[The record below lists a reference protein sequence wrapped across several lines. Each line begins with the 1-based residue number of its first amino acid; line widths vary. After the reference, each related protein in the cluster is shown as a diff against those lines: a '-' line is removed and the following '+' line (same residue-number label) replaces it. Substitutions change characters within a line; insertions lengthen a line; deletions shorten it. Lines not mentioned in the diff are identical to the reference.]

1 MTVNVKDAAIKFYN
15 ARTGKSF
22 RTMPEAATAY
32 YNSLTGINN
41 TNAIEAEADY
51 YDAVNRGVVQAPV
64 TPGGTKTV
72 VTSGQQLT
80 GVTPSGTYVSKVT
93 FTVVGGIITA
103 IVLS

>member
-1 MTVNVKDAAIKFYN
+1 MTINVKDAAIKFFN
-15 ARTGKSF
+15 ARTGKRA
-22 RTMPEAATAY
+22 RTLPEAATAY

-41 TNAIEAEADY
+41 TSFIEAEADY

-72 VTSGQQLT
+72 VTSGQQLS

-93 FTVVGGIITA
+93 FTVVGGAITA